1 MITGG
6 GALRETQGEGGNAR
20 IAAAELND
28 RPCRWL
34 GVTRRGRPGRPLVA
48 AGRPAEK
55 LRLPIRIAVAAFA
68 PDAQFIR
75 QDGALL
81 FHPTDTRH
89 LIGPAQSRNY
99 AGPIGST
106 SKSRRYSSSR
116 SPLNEAWRN
125 SPSVV
130 KPR

>member
-1 MITGG
+1 M
-6 GALRETQGEGGNAR
+6 
-20 IAAAELND
+20 
-28 RPCRWL
+28 
-34 GVTRRGRPGRPLVA
+34 
-48 AGRPAEK
+48 
-55 LRLPIRIAVAAFA
+55 AVAAFA

-106 SKSRRYSSSR
+106 RRLTPLRDSLSRHRLR
-116 SPLNEAWRN
+116 KPP
-125 SPSVV
+125 PS
-130 KPR
+130 